1 MKKMGKLLLMLTLS
15 AMMLVPGLAMAAEAT
30 VGKGDVKTEAQTAA
44 ELGLLKGDCNG
55 VDAEYLAGSTTRM
68 QAAIISLR
76 LQGKL
81 DEASAFAGKDN
92 FDDANQVGASNQA
105 ILAYLHSNPQYG
117 WNGDGANHF
126 SPLAPVSSQQL
137 YKVLLE
143 VLGYKSDKDF
153 AYQDT
158 ELVAADKGMNQISG
172 VPALTN
178 AHVATAI
185 MESLPGMMSDGQKL
199 FDKLQKGGVISA
211 SAKLPERIGLRTDA
225 KLGTVLVNGNGH
237 TLYFFSKDAQ
247 NLDACQGQCLAN
259 WTPLSADQLQIP
271 ASMNP
276 EDFTVVTHAGGAK
289 QWMYKSWP
297 LYTFVKDK
305 KAGDTLGEGVQG
317 VWFAAKQDYRVML
330 GSNTELGPYLTDDQ
344 GRTLYYFKKDKP
356 QMSACEGECLAI
368 WPVYGTIE
376 GSVPSTLNKED
387 FGSMTRPDGSKQAT
401 YKGYPLY
408 YFAKDAKHG
417 DTLGQ
422 NVKEVWFVVD
432 PTKFNGE
439 PAAK

>member
-1 MKKMGKLLLMLTLS
+1 MKKMGKLLLAVTLS
-15 AMMLVPGLAMAAEAT
+15 AMLLVPGLAMAEEAT
-30 VGKGDVKTEAQTAA
+30 VGKGDVKTDAPTAA
-44 ELGLLKGDCNG
+44 EFGLLNGDRNG
-55 VDAEYLAGSTTRM
+55 VDAEYLAKSTTRM

-81 DEASAFAGKDN
+81 DEASAYTGKEN

-105 ILAYLHSNPQYG
+105 ILAYLNSNPQYG
-117 WNGDGANHF
+117 WKGDGANHF

-153 AYQDT
+153 AYEDT
-158 ELVAADKGMNQISG
+158 ESFAADKGMNQISG
-172 VPALTN
+172 VSALIN
-178 AHVATAI
+178 NHVSTALV
-185 MESLPGMMSDGQKL
+185 ESLYGSMSDGQKL
-199 FDKLQKGGVISA
+199 FDKLQKDGIIPA
-211 SAKLPERIGLRTDA
+211 SAKLPERIGMRTDA
-225 KLGTVLVNGNGH
+225 KLGTVLVDGKGR
-237 TLYFFSKDAQ
+237 TLYYFSKDAQ
-247 NLDACQGQCLAN
+247 NLDACQGPCLAN
-259 WTPLSADQLQIP
+259 WPILSADQLQIP

-289 QWMYKSWP
+289 QWMYKGWP
-297 LYTFVKDK
+297 LYTFAKDK
-305 KAGDTLGEGVQG
+305 KAGDTLGEGVMG
-317 VWFAAKQDYRVML
+317 VWFAAKPDYRVML
-330 GSNTELGPYLTDDQ
+330 GSNAELGPYLTDDQ
-344 GRTLYYFKKDKP
+344 GRTLYYFTKDKP

-387 FGSMTRPDGSKQAT
+387 FGAITRPDGTKQAT
-401 YKGYPLY
+401 YKGSPLY
-408 YFAKDAKHG
+408 YFAKDVKHG

-422 NVKEVWFVVD
+422 KVKDVWFVID
-432 PTKFNGE
+432 PSKFNGV